1 LRVQDTKGTDIVL
14 TADACYT
21 KKNMDENLLPSIA
34 FDENEMY
41 KSLGTLR
48 DLRDKKGATII
59 YGHDPNQW
67 KDIPHAPDA
76 LA

>member
-1 LRVQDTKGTDIVL
+1 
-14 TADACYT
+14 
-21 KKNMDENLLPSIA
+21 MDENLLPSSA
-34 FDENEMY
+34 FNADEMY

-67 KDIPHAPDA
+67 QDIPHAPEP